1 MLILARQSGPTT
13 ATPYRARTPARR
25 PLRVT
30 SRGASAA
37 DLSPPFFEAD
47 LLPTS
52 RTGKRD
58 WHGMLN
64 DGLNSVA
71 RMYSCV
77 ILPVARL

>member
-25 PLRVT
+25 PSRVT

-37 DLSPPFFEAD
+37 DLSPPLEAD